1 MDIKIQS
8 IHFDATEK
16 LQSFIEKKLEKVSK
30 AGDEVRKAEVVLKVE
45 KPETAHNKHTSVKL
59 SVKGSDLFVE
69 KTCDTFEEGV
79 DLCVESLLRQIKKY
93 KEKQRAK

>member
-16 LQSFIEKKLEKVSK
+16 LQAFIGKKLEKVSK
-30 AGDEVRKAEVVLKVE
+30 ASDDVRKAEVVLKVE
-45 KPETAHNKHTSVKL
+45 KPETTKNKHTSMKL
-59 SVKGSDLFVE
+59 SVKGGDLFVE

-79 DLCVESLLRQIKKY
+79 DLCVDSLLRQVEKY
-93 KEKQRAK
+93 KEKQKAK